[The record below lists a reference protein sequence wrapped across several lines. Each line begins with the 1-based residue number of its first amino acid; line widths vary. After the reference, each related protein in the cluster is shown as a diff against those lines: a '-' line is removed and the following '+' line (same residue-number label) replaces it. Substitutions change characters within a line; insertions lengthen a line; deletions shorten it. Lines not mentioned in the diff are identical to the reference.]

1 MTKKAMTK
9 DDVKGMADLAAYARE
24 RLAKSVR
31 RNDPV
36 AAAYW
41 AQTERYAE
49 GNLRWRFDGELLRER
64 AREAVALA
72 QDYWKA
78 GEFMNAALVY
88 AKAKWLVIIGR
99 NLGFRM
105 PPPATGVNLGW
116 LRALTARRPGSR
128 PAELAEVT
136 E

>member
-24 RLAKSVR
+24 RLAGSVR

-41 AQTERYAE
+41 ADTARYAE
-49 GNLRWRFDGELLRER
+49 GNVRWSFDGDLLKER
-64 AREAVALA
+64 AREAVSLA
-72 QDYWKA
+72 QDFWKE
-78 GEFMNAALVY
+78 GKFTDAAFVY

-105 PPPATGVNLGW
+105 PPRETGVNLGW
-116 LRALTARRPGSR
+116 LRALTAR
-128 PAELAEVT
+128 PAKLVEVT